1 MANINVVISPSSSST
16 IRLQPNKTVVSS
28 VQIGPKPTITLGDLT
43 NVNASNPDDGEA
55 LIYDG
60 AVHEYVVKPI
70 VVNSNNITS
79 IQGGSF

>member
-1 MANINVVISPSSSST
+1 MSNITVKIAPK
-16 IRLQPNKTVVSS
+16 KTMVSS
-28 VQIGPKPTITLGDLT
+28 VQIGPRPTITLGDLT